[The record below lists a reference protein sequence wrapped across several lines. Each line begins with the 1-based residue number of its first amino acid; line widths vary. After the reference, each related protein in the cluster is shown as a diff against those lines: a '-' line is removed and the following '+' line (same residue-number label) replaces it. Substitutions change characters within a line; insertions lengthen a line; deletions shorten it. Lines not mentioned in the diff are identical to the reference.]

1 MRFHVTL
8 YTLHRPACLTIL
20 GKYIMYLHSVI
31 APNRPRKLLV
41 IVNPISGSGNAMKVY
56 KNTAAGI
63 FKDANIETSVIGKN
77 RTYLHKSIQETTFAN
92 KKKSGIKLVSYFIFI
107 SSAYVLYLWIVF
119 NVANKV
125 LVIFPHAYI
134 LPVSYLAYFVYK

>member
-63 FKDANIETSVIGKN
+63 FKDANIETNIIGKN
-77 RTYLHKSIQETTFAN
+77 GTCLHKSIQETTFAN
-92 KKKSGIKLVSYFIFI
+92 KKKFWNKTSKLFHFYFKCIR
-107 SSAYVLYLWIVF
+107 SV
-119 NVANKV
+119 
-125 LVIFPHAYI
+125 
-134 LPVSYLAYFVYK
+134 PVDCI